1 MKGINITGLINHV
14 IDTGSLEIVLNVEKK
29 RKEAEL
35 DTLTDRQ
42 TNVPRPN
49 RERMLRLIFIIAF
62 PTEGVKN
69 PSWTDR

>member
-29 RKEAEL
+29 RGR
-35 DTLTDRQ
+35 DRHTDRQ

-49 RERMLRLIFIIAF
+49 RERRLRLIYIIAF

-69 PSWTDR
+69 PSRTDR